1 MNQKLILLIAGLITP
16 ILVLQSN
23 PFAFGQTEISN
34 QTETGVT
41 DPAITYAQAAIQL
54 LNQTQMEYS
63 TGNSTGAE
71 ELGTEAYLENFEHV
85 ESPLEKKGAEEL
97 KEQIEDM
104 MREDLRELIRNNT
117 SAEELSS
124 HISETGAKLMEAISI
139 LNSTK

>member
-41 DPAITYAQAAIQL
+41 DPAITYAQAAIQV

-104 MREDLRELIRNNT
+104 MREDLRELIRNNA

>member
-34 QTETGVT
+34 QTETGMT

-97 KEQIEDM
+97 KKQIEDM
-104 MREDLRELIRNNT
+104 MREDLRELIRNNA

>member
-104 MREDLRELIRNNT
+104 MREDLRELIRNNA

>member
-34 QTETGVT
+34 HTETGVT

-71 ELGTEAYLENFEHV
+71 ELATEAYLENFEHV

-104 MREDLRELIRNNT
+104 MREDLRELIRNNA

>member
-63 TGNSTGAE
+63 TGNSTRAE
-71 ELGTEAYLENFEHV
+71 ELATEAYLENFEHV

-104 MREDLRELIRNNT
+104 MREDLRELIRNNA